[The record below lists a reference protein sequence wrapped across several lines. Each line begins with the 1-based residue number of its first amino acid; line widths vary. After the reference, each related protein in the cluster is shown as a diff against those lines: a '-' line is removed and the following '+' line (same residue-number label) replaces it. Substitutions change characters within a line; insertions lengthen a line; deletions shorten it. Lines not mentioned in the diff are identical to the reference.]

1 MRFFSV
7 SRTVACTDKVMPKI
21 IDTYFP
27 PNCTRRE
34 RACPADYWPP
44 NVHSEET
51 CMNRLSVVAVTVVA
65 ITSRCSITAP
75 LLARSVKRSAKTPQ
89 RAARAM
95 RPRGDKRRIAMSEMM
110 KVTV

>member
-1 MRFFSV
+1 
-7 SRTVACTDKVMPKI
+7 
-21 IDTYFP
+21 
-27 PNCTRRE
+27 
-34 RACPADYWPP
+34 
-44 NVHSEET
+44 
-51 CMNRLSVVAVTVVA
+51 MNRLSVVAVTVVA

-95 RPRGDKRRIAMSEMM
+95 RMSEMM